1 MEVYE
6 MKKYNMPKMEIS
18 LFDAEV
24 VSTEQNLTQQSAQ
37 MAAFNEEMAN
47 MENGGVAKTISWQ
60 ELSVIW

>member
-1 MEVYE
+1 

-24 VSTEQNLTQQSAQ
+24 VSTEQNLIQQSDKMAQ
-37 MAAFNEEMAN
+37 FNQEMAD
-47 MENGGVAKTISWQ
+47 MASGGVAKTISWQ

>member
-24 VSTEQNLTQQSAQ
+24 VSTEQTLIQQSD
-37 MAAFNEEMAN
+37 EMAQFN
-47 MENGGVAKTISWQ
+47 REMADMADGGVARTITWEQ
-60 ELSVIW
+60 LKVIW